1 MNQKNDVH
9 TDPAKRFVTSYSRGK
24 YDTTARYIHKYYL
37 PLEVKQRIF
46 LADIRALKRARVIE
60 DAWRGNPSDPPP
72 CCVVYYDD
80 LCLEKAIPAHDVAL
94 VLQAITAYYDDC
106 RCKLT
111 DDENRAAMNLN
122 TWLRD
127 WEKTFLAECVRISEE
142 MEQRVRSG
150 DSWLTDYEI
159 DLEVEFYIRDDDPFS
174 EENNPDAYNHDVDED
189 ASLLCSMKFSFM
201 VGPIF
206 AKEVESPDYWGIG
219 DGKDHNYEHG
229 PGLRRKSLIY
239 EVEQCC
245 IFHELYSDIDIPM
258 KHMGRIGYVAT
269 EIKVRHQ
276 NGISINVAGEKTIA
290 DQDEPRIREHFSE

>member
-1 MNQKNDVH
+1 MNQRNDVH
-9 TDPAKRFVTSYSRGK
+9 TDPAKRFVTSYSRAR
-24 YDTTARYIHKYYL
+24 YDSTARYIHKYYL
-37 PLEVKQRIF
+37 PLEVRQRIF
-46 LADIRALKRARVIE
+46 LADIRALKRACVVE
-60 DAWRGNPSDPPP
+60 EAWRGNPSDPPL

-94 VLQAITAYYDDC
+94 VLQAITAYSDDC
-106 RCKLT
+106 HSKLT

-127 WEKTFLAECVRISEE
+127 WEKNLLAECVRIIEE

-159 DLEVEFYIRDDDPFS
+159 DVEVAFYIRDDDPFS
-174 EENNPDAYNHDVDED
+174 EENNSDADNHDVDND
-189 ASLLCSMKFSFM
+189 ASLLCSTELL

-206 AKEVESPDYWGIG
+206 GKAAESPDFWGIA

-229 PGLRRKSLIY
+229 SGLRCKSSIY
-239 EVEQCC
+239 EAEHCST
-245 IFHELYSDIDIPM
+245 FHELYSQLHIPM

-269 EIKVRHQ
+269 DIKVCHQ

-290 DQDEPRIREHFSE
+290 DQDEPRIREYS